1 MRLLLAC
8 IFIELLG
15 FGIIIPLL
23 PFMALK
29 LGAGPQEV
37 TLLVATHSLAVLL
50 TAPLWGRLSDRW
62 GRKPVLLIAFLGAAG
77 AFLILAFADTLW
89 MLFAARAL
97 AGALSGD
104 LVGGPAYISDV
115 SPPERRAKS
124 MGLLGAA
131 FALSFTIGPGLGAA
145 LAGGDPAT
153 ADFRTPALLSTG
165 LAVAAF
171 VLGLVLLPESRRPGS
186 APKAA
191 GGRSLRRIVAE
202 LHYPNLPLITAIL
215 FLIGIVFVS
224 MESTIALW
232 SADALDWGP
241 RQVGYLFTFAGI
253 VAIIFQGGL
262 IGPLSRRFG
271 EARLVVGAAVLLGL
285 GMALVPL
292 SQGLPL
298 LLVAIACLAA
308 GFGLGNPSLHSL
320 ISRLSHADRTGG
332 ALGLGQAANS
342 LARVVAPPCAGFLFE
357 TLGRGAPYV
366 AGAAVMLLVLALAE
380 GLRRR
385 VGLHPAVETS
395 R

>member
-8 IFIELLG
+8 MFLELLG
-15 FGIIIPLL
+15 FGIIVPLL
-23 PFMALK
+23 PFMALE

-62 GRKPVLLIAFLGAAG
+62 GRKPVLLIAFLGGSA
-77 AFLILAFADTLW
+77 AFLILAFADSLW

-97 AGALSGD
+97 AGTLSGD
-104 LVGGPAYISDV
+104 VAGAPAYIADV
-115 SPPERRAKS
+115 SPPERRAKA

-145 LAGGDPAT
+145 MAGSDPAT
-153 ADFRTPALLSTG
+153 ADFRTPALLAAG
-165 LAVAAF
+165 LSLTACL
-171 VLGLVLLPESRRPGS
+171 LGLIWLPESRRLGTG
-186 APKAA
+186 PKPAA
-191 GGRSLRRIVAE
+191 GRSLRRIVAE
-202 LHYPNLPLITAIL
+202 LHYPNLPLITAVL
-215 FLIGIVFVS
+215 FLIGVVFVS

-232 SADALDWGP
+232 SAEALTWGP
-241 RQVGYLFTFAGI
+241 RQVGYLFTFAGV

-262 IGPLSRRFG
+262 IGPLSRRYG
-271 EARLVVGAAVLLGL
+271 EARLVVAAALLIGL

-298 LLVAIACLAA
+298 LLVAMACLAA
-308 GFGLGNPSLHSL
+308 GYSLGIPSLHSM
-320 ISRLSHADRTGG
+320 ISRLSHADHTGG

-385 VGLHPAVETS
+385 VGVYLAPETPS
-395 R
+395 

>member
-8 IFIELLG
+8 MFLELLG

-23 PFMALK
+23 PFMALE

-62 GRKPVLLIAFLGAAG
+62 GRKPVLLIAFLGGAA
-77 AFLILAFADTLW
+77 AFLILGLADSLW

-97 AGALSGD
+97 AGTLSGD
-104 LVGGPAYISDV
+104 VAGAPAYIADV
-115 SPPERRAKS
+115 TPPERRAKA

-145 LAGGDPAT
+145 MAGADPAT
-153 ADFRTPALLSTG
+153 ADFRTPALLAAG
-165 LAVAAF
+165 LSLAACL
-171 VLGLVLLPESRRPGS
+171 LGLVRLPESRRPGT

-191 GGRSLRRIVAE
+191 AGRGLRRIVAE
-202 LHYPNLPLITAIL
+202 LHYPNLPLITAVL
-215 FLIGIVFVS
+215 FLIGVVFVS

-232 SADALDWGP
+232 SAEALEWGP

-253 VAIIFQGGL
+253 VAIVFQGGL
-262 IGPLSRRFG
+262 IGPLSRRYG
-271 EARLVVGAAVLLGL
+271 EARLVVAAAVLLGL

-292 SQGLPL
+292 SRGLPL

-308 GFGLGNPSLHSL
+308 GYSLGHPSLHSL
-320 ISRLSHADRTGG
+320 ISRLSHADHTGG

-342 LARVVAPPCAGFLFE
+342 LARVVSPPCAGFLFE

-385 VGLHPAVETS
+385 VGLHLASETS
-395 R
+395 G

>member
-8 IFIELLG
+8 LFLELLG

-23 PFMALK
+23 PFMALE

-77 AFLILAFADTLW
+77 AFLILAFADALW

-97 AGALSGD
+97 AGSLSGD

-124 MGLLGAA
+124 MGLYGAA
-131 FALSFTIGPGLGAA
+131 FALSFTIGPALGAA

-153 ADFRTPALLSTG
+153 ADFRTPALLSAT

-186 APKAA
+186 VPKAA
-191 GGRSLRRIVAE
+191 PGRNLRRILAE

-232 SADALDWGP
+232 SAEALEWGP

-253 VAIIFQGGL
+253 VAIIVQGGL

-271 EARLVVGAAVLLGL
+271 EARLVVGATVLLGF

-320 ISRLSHADRTGG
+320 ISRLSHAERTGG

-366 AGAAVMLLVLALAE
+366 AGAAVMVLVLALAE

-385 VGLHPAVETS
+385 VGLNLAAETT

>member
-97 AGALSGD
+97 AGSLSGD
-104 LVGGPAYISDV
+104 LAGGPAYVSDV

-124 MGLLGAA
+124 LGLLGAT
-131 FALSFTIGPGLGAA
+131 FALSFTIGPGLGAT
-145 LAGGDPAT
+145 LAGADPAT
-153 ADFRTPALLSTG
+153 ADFRTPALLSAG
-165 LAVAAF
+165 LAVTAV
-171 VLGLVLLPESRRPGS
+171 VLGLVMLPESRRPGT
-186 APKAA
+186 APKAQA
-191 GGRSLRRIVAE
+191 GRSLRRILTE

-215 FLIGIVFVS
+215 FLIGVVFVS

-232 SADALDWGP
+232 SAEALAWGP
-241 RQVGYLFTFAGI
+241 RQVGYLFTFAGV
-253 VAIIFQGGL
+253 VAMIFQGGL

-271 EARLVVGAAVLLGL
+271 EARLVLGAAVLLGL

-308 GFGLGNPSLHSL
+308 GFGLGNPSLQSL
-320 ISRLSHADRTGG
+320 ISRLSHADHTGG
-332 ALGLGQAANS
+332 ALGLGQAATS
-342 LARVVAPPCAGFLFE
+342 LARVASPPCAGVLFE
-357 TLGRGAPYV
+357 TVGRGAPYV
-366 AGAAVMLLVLALAE
+366 VGSVIMLLVVVLAE

-385 VGLHPAVETS
+385 VSPAVAAQGAD
-395 R
+395 